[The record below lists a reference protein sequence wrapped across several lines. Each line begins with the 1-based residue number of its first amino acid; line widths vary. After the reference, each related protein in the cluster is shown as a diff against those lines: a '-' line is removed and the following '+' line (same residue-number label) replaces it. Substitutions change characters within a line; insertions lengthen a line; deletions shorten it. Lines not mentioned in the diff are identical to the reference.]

1 MYVWYVMHNMF
12 IENFTS
18 VLGFLQATAQRVE
31 LQPDSTAGV
40 NVTVTPDCGKWVS
53 SIQGW
58 GVYSQQTNGLQIIG
72 LMKVLSSV
80 WKQRGVL
87 MPLMQTDASNTGIL
101 CSSLQTSDRVCE
113 GVNVG
118 QTVSF
123 QVNVML
129 TTCTEQLRG
138 GAVERWAD
146 PCDSPGYSVTLAAGV
161 VETQ

>member
-1 MYVWYVMHNMF
+1 
-12 IENFTS
+12 
-18 VLGFLQATAQRVE
+18 
-31 LQPDSTAGV
+31 
-40 NVTVTPDCGKWVS
+40 
-53 SIQGW
+53 
-58 GVYSQQTNGLQIIG
+58 
-72 LMKVLSSV
+72 
-80 WKQRGVL
+80 

-138 GAVERWAD
+138 GAVER
-146 PCDSPGYSVTLAAGV
+146 
-161 VETQ
+161 